1 MDGRGV
7 RRLLGVVLLAGIA
20 VAGCTSAQE
29 GATGAAAPE
38 FSSGDTAGGAGNGG
52 APAAVPPAQADSG
65 QKPAEG
71 GNAQPGPTQ
80 QQQQISQP
88 GLDRKLVRTATM
100 ELVTENVVDVTNRAR
115 DIATRFGGYAGSEDV
130 KGDNASLTLHIPSND
145 FDKALGELSGLVPP
159 EGIRSRS
166 QTAADVT
173 EQLVDVESRIATQRT
188 SVERAA
194 ALLARAQTV
203 AEIVQIESE
212 VTRRQADLES
222 LEKRREALSGQVALS
237 KVTVRV
243 SKGAPAPAPAPE
255 PDGFLAGV
263 VGGWHA
269 FLTAGGWLL
278 RVIGALLP
286 FVIGLGIPG
295 FYAWRWWNRR
305 RRRLT
310 PAVQQ
315 QTGP

>member
-7 RRLLGVVLLAGIA
+7 RRLLGLLLLAGIA
-20 VAGCTSAQE
+20 TAGCTGDQQN
-29 GATGAAAPE
+29 GAASPA
-38 FSSGDTAGGAGNGG
+38 FSSEGGAGNGG
-52 APAAVPPAQADSG
+52 APAAADSG
-65 QKPAEG
+65 QKPA
-71 GNAQPGPTQ
+71 QPPQPQ
-80 QQQQISQP
+80 QQQQQQVAQP

-100 ELVTENVVDVTNRAR
+100 ELVASNVVEVANKAR
-115 DIATRFGGYAGSEDV
+115 DVAVRFGGFAGSEDV
-130 KGDNASLTLHIPSND
+130 KGDNATLTLHIPSNQ
-145 FDKALGELSGLVPP
+145 FDKALGELTGLVPP
-159 EGIRSRS
+159 EGVRARN
-166 QTAADVT
+166 QTAEDVT

-188 SVERAA
+188 SVERVT

-222 LEKRREALSGQVALS
+222 LEKRREALSGQVAMS
-237 KVTVRV
+237 KVTLRV
-243 SKGAPAPAPAPE
+243 SMAGPAPAPPPAAADS
-255 PDGFLAGV
+255 DGFLAGL

-278 RVIGALLP
+278 RVVGAMLP
-286 FVIGLGIPG
+286 FLIALGIPG
-295 FYAWRWWNRR
+295 FYAWRWWLR
-305 RRRLT
+305 RRRLA